1 MSRFVWP
8 HMFTLRAAGFS
19 ANPATTLGVRTS
31 NAVALRWA
39 TTDLLGFPRE
49 PFQVY
54 RRPRQSRDATA
65 LPPLMAKAAIATQ
78 SQTFTIRPG
87 GEPAY
92 LVVATVTLTA
102 ASSAL
107 LEVLD
112 VSGQAIPSQSVT
124 LTASGVAEFRCPG
137 IAALRISGSGS
148 GSVGPVNALGQSA
161 YANLAGWTQIETV
174 GLPLLNGEVGTHYR
188 TNPQGVWPT
197 PTQAPTL
204 DGVTAAIQRVGIA
217 ASLQPPPP
225 ATGIADFPLQAWPA
239 PVAAAYVANIRGMT
253 PFQAIDGAS
262 HAVTKITVGAGPLS
276 AAVNP
281 TTQTIYVANQ
291 GSNSVLVING
301 GSNAVTATVTA
312 GTNPVG
318 VAVNPQT
325 NKIYV
330 ANFQSNNVT
339 VINGAGNSTLAVP
352 AGIRPV
358 AVAVNPVTNKIYV
371 ANQGSN
377 TVSVIDGATNTAAAT
392 VNLATAPIAIAVN
405 SVTNKIYVAN
415 YASGS
420 VTVIDGATNATTTV
434 SAGSNPISL
443 AVNTA
448 TNKIYVASQG
458 SGNLTVIDGASNAT
472 STLSAGGSP
481 AGVAVNSVTNK
492 IYVADSSSNNLIVV
506 DGATH
511 AISTVNTGGAV
522 LSVAVNPT
530 ANKIYVSGA
539 ASGNLVPMIEHC
551 LQNSDDTNS
560 GSIQSLY
567 TETVTV
573 DGTRQAG
580 VAASAD
586 ATNPTTVS
594 LPVTGAAMMMV
605 STDSYA
611 AVSLGYGTTDMSPD
625 LVAPTLAVSVL
636 PVSASVSSGGSQQF
650 TATVTGATNA
660 AVTWSVD
667 GIAGGNASV
676 GTITPAGLFTAA
688 GRSGGALAVVPGIEP
703 GAAMPTPFSTESHTI
718 KAVSVQDNTKSA
730 TASVTITLAL
740 FPAASPITPAAAA
753 SASGSPSLSAAGTP
767 AGTGVV
773 LASPP
778 ALVVEPAPLRPTVD
792 NYGDYDYMV
801 TAPFVFPF
809 GLTQIFA
816 ALSTG
821 QTPVEAPAGLRSAL
835 QQVHA
840 PMQRDGRTAAAI
852 KVSWQPSAI
861 PQAYAILAS
870 RAPSQSEV
878 LNSAR
883 PAPVQGFNSFIG
895 LAPVNPDPNTPPDQQ
910 IPSFTDTACA
920 LPLSAPDI
928 NNRYLV
934 AAQDVFGQWS
944 KWAQT
949 STPLTAAPVT
959 KLGVRN
965 AEFIMDAIHAVGH
978 VVPATLRIEFGW
990 DWEDRAPG
998 QIRFTG
1004 HFVASPATTLGTSA
1018 DLTGFALSNT
1028 GPLGTPAILTFTYT
1042 TPGPDTI
1049 DSASIVPVM
1058 ATGHTTN
1065 GAVQILYA
1073 GNTLPV
1079 NPAQVQYRVDITGFS
1094 LDFSSTNEID
1104 FLLFATGTEQIRPGI
1119 WSDPTE
1125 PSDPY
1130 NSSNPT
1136 RLSGKIVRAMDPVPP
1151 KVTFAP
1157 PPISWT
1163 ALPDATGAARGVL
1176 QWTADPKAAGYFVW
1190 EATESALLQVLAPNA
1205 PDPLT
1210 KSPPDTLAVRAAAL
1224 QAVVNANQDLS
1235 LQGFARLTKDPIPG
1249 NRTEIVLPAST
1260 SILYVYRI
1268 SAISGANVEAPRSPQ
1283 IAVVGVPR
1291 RNVPPIPR
1299 LMLRSLPAGPGIQI
1313 VALPVPSGVPPAG
1326 YRVFRVRSAALS
1338 HEGSTM
1344 GPAKITE
1351 LPAWTDYP
1359 TSLTGNLLSGH
1370 DLTAAQALGQVLPG
1384 KTVVDPTA
1392 VPSWYPYYYRI
1403 KAIGGEDLANG
1414 LYSGESDFSRMQP
1427 GYELPA
1433 NPPMQASFSLS
1444 VSTVWNAALVT
1455 IQTDL
1460 PAAAPSPVG
1469 PALVEVL
1476 CTPPAVPP
1484 APLVTNTVLSSA
1496 PDAIP
1501 VGTLSFPPPPV
1512 GSGPFSLPPSMQR
1525 SAPDVNGNWVL
1536 YILVPYTSADKN
1548 LYQIRLTDPLA
1559 RRSTMSF

>member
-8 HMFTLRAAGFS
+8 HLFTLRAAGFS
-19 ANPATTLGVRTS
+19 AALGTTTAVRTG

-39 TTDLLGFPRE
+39 TTDSLGFPRE

-54 RRPRQSRDATA
+54 RRPRQSSDATA
-65 LPPLMAKAAIATQ
+65 LPPLISKVAIATQ
-78 SQTFTIRPG
+78 SQTFIILPG

-92 LVVATVTLTA
+92 LVVATVTLAA

-124 LTASGVAEFRCPG
+124 LTASSVAEFRCPG

-148 GSVGPVNALGQSA
+148 GSVGPVSAIGQSA
-161 YANLAGWTQIETV
+161 FANLAGWTQIETV

-197 PTQAPTL
+197 PSQAPTL
-204 DGVTAAIQRVGIA
+204 DGVTAAIRRFGIA

-225 ATGIADFPLQAWPA
+225 TTGIADFPLPAWPA

-253 PFQAIDGAS
+253 PFQVIDGVS
-262 HAVTKITVGAGPLS
+262 NAVTKVTVGAGPLS
-276 AAVNP
+276 AAGNP

-291 GSNSVLVING
+291 GSNSVLVIDG
-301 GSNAVTATVTA
+301 GSNAVTATVTV
-312 GTNPVG
+312 GTNPVC

-339 VINGAGNSTLAVP
+339 VINGAGNSTIAVP

-377 TVSVIDGATNTAAAT
+377 TVTVIDGATNTATAT
-392 VNLATAPIAIAVN
+392 VNLATAPTALAVN
-405 SVTNKIYVAN
+405 SVTNKTYVAN

-420 VTVIDGATNATTTV
+420 VTVIDGATNATNTV
-434 SAGSNPISL
+434 SVGSNPISL

-458 SGNLTVIDGASNAT
+458 SGNLTVIDGASNST
-472 STLSAGGSP
+472 STLSAGGNP
-481 AGVAVNSVTNK
+481 ACVAVNPVTNK

-511 AISTVNTGGAV
+511 AISTVNTGSAV
-522 LSVAVNPT
+522 LSAAVNPT

-551 LQNSDDTNS
+551 LQNSDDTNPA
-560 GSIQSLY
+560 SIQSLQ

-580 VAASAD
+580 VSASAD
-586 ATNPTTVS
+586 VTNPTTVS
-594 LPVTGAAMMMV
+594 LPVTGVAMMMV

-611 AVSLGYGTTDMSPD
+611 AVSLGYGTTDIPPD
-625 LVAPTLAVSVL
+625 VVAPSLAISVL
-636 PVSASVSSGGSQQF
+636 PVSATVLLGKSQQF
-650 TATVTGATNA
+650 TATVTGAANA
-660 AVTWSVD
+660 AVTWSVN
-667 GIAGGNASV
+667 GIAGGNASL
-676 GTITPAGLFTAA
+676 GTITPAGLFTAPPA
-688 GRSGGALAVVPGIEP
+688 
-703 GAAMPTPFSTESHTI
+703 FDSTAPLTI
-718 KAVSVQDNTKSA
+718 KVVSVQDSTKFA
-730 TASVTITLAL
+730 TASVTISRAL
-740 FPAASPITPAAAA
+740 LPVATPITPPATAP
-753 SASGSPSLSAAGTP
+753 ASGGPSLSAALTSADAKVAVASAGGLVLVPPP
-767 AGTGVV
+767 AGD
-773 LASPP
+773 A
-778 ALVVEPAPLRPTVD
+778 APAPVRPTVD
-792 NYGDYDYMV
+792 NFGDYDFMV

-809 GLTQIFA
+809 GLTQTFA

-821 QTPVEAPAGLRSAL
+821 QSPVESPAGVQSML

-840 PMQRDGRTAAAI
+840 PMQRDGRASAAI

-870 RAPSQSEV
+870 RAPNQSEV

-920 LPLSAPDI
+920 LPLAAPDV

-944 KWAQT
+944 NWVGT

-959 KLGVRN
+959 KLGLRN
-965 AEFIMDAIHAVGH
+965 AEFIMDVTDAVGH

-1004 HFVASPATTLGTSA
+1004 HFVPSPATTLGTSA

-1049 DSASIVPVM
+1049 DSASIVPVIG
-1058 ATGHTTN
+1058 TGHTTN

-1073 GNTLPV
+1073 GTLPV
-1079 NPAQVQYRVDITGFS
+1079 NPNQAIYSVEITGFS

-1125 PSDPY
+1125 PSDPFD
-1130 NSSNPT
+1130 SSHPT

-1151 KVTFAP
+1151 TVTFAP

-1163 ALPDATGAARGVL
+1163 ALPDVTGAARGVL
-1176 QWTADPKAAGYFVW
+1176 EWTADPKAAGYFVW
-1190 EATESALLQVLAPNA
+1190 EATESALMQVLAPNA
-1205 PDPLT
+1205 PDPLA

-1224 QAVVNANQDLS
+1224 QTLVNANQDLS
-1235 LQGFARLTKDPIPG
+1235 LQGFARLTKDPIPE
-1249 NRTEIVLPAST
+1249 NRTEIKLPASA

-1283 IAVVGVPR
+1283 IAVFGVPQLK
-1291 RNVPPIPR
+1291 VPPIPR
-1299 LMLRSLPAGPGIQI
+1299 LMLRSLPAGQTGIQI
-1313 VALPVPSGVPPAG
+1313 VALPVPSGVPASG

-1351 LPAWTDYP
+1351 SAAWTAYP
-1359 TSLTGNLLSGH
+1359 TSMTGNLLSGS
-1370 DLTAAQALGQVLPG
+1370 DLVAAQALGQVLQG
-1384 KTVVDPTA
+1384 KTVVDTTA

-1403 KAIGGEDLANG
+1403 KAIGGQDPANG
-1414 LYSGESDFSRMQP
+1414 FYSGESDFSRVQP
-1427 GYELPA
+1427 GYALPA
-1433 NPPMQASFSLS
+1433 KPPMQASIS
-1444 VSTVWNAALVT
+1444 VSISTIWNAALVT

-1476 CTPPAVPP
+1476 LTPPAVKP

-1496 PDAIP
+1496 PEAIP
-1501 VGTLSFPPPPV
+1501 VGTLSLPPPPHA
-1512 GSGPFSLPPSMQR
+1512 GSDHFSLPPAMRR

-1536 YILVPYTSADKN
+1536 LILVPYTSAEKN
-1548 LYQIRLTDPLA
+1548 LYQLRLTDPLA